1 LSSEFPSAPSETPNS
16 NENDGDDIGFDRDGH
31 DRPSQTEGVVS
42 DSAENSAAPGSGRP
56 SSSRFRRPRN
66 FVLVIL
72 LLLVAAAVGGPGW
85 SYLSSYEDTDDAQVD
100 GHIIAVSSRI
110 NGTIVGVYVVDTQP
124 VHEGQLLADIDPA
137 DYVVAVEGARA
148 KLSQAQAQVESA
160 RADYETALSK
170 VSQDQAT
177 NAKAEYD
184 VPRLAILAA
193 KGAARREDYQES
205 LRVAKVARATVDAD
219 RASANAALKNIA
231 SREAEVKEARAEL
244 DQALLNYSYTKITA
258 PMSGVIGKKSVE
270 LGQRVQPGE
279 SLLAVVP
286 LDDIWVTANFKED
299 QLRRMQPG
307 QPVNIHV
314 DALGS
319 DFKGYVDGLGSAS
332 GERFSLLPPEN
343 ATGNYVKVVQRIPVR
358 IDLAPGQNV
367 NHRLVPGMSA
377 EPTVWLK

>member
-1 LSSEFPSAPSETPNS
+1 MQENTDSS
-16 NENDGDDIGFDRDGH
+16 DHQLDIVDRD
-31 DRPSQTEGVVS
+31 DRDDANSLAPTES
-42 DSAENSAAPGSGRP
+42 ERS
-56 SSSRFRRPRN
+56 SSSRFRRGRN
-66 FVLVIL
+66 LILVL
-72 LLLVAAAVGGPGW
+72 LLLVAAAAAVPGW
-85 SYLSSYEDTDDAQVD
+85 RYLSSYEDTDDAQVD

-124 VHEGQLLADIDPA
+124 VREGQLLADIDPA
-137 DYVVAVEGARA
+137 DYVVAIEGARA
-148 KLSQAQAQVESA
+148 RLGQAQAQVESA
-160 RADYETALSK
+160 KADYQTTLSK

-177 NAKAEYD
+177 SAKAEYD

-219 RASANAALKNIA
+219 RASANAALKTIA
-231 SREAEVKEARAEL
+231 SRQAAVKQAQAEL
-244 DQALLNYSYTKITA
+244 DQALLNYSYTKIIA
-258 PMSGVIGKKSVE
+258 PMSGMIGKKSVE
-270 LGQRVQPGE
+270 PGQRVQPGE

-286 LDDIWVTANFKED
+286 LDDVWVTANFKED

-307 QPVNIHV
+307 QPVDIHV
-314 DALGS
+314 DALGRT
-319 DFKGYVDGLGSAS
+319 FKGYVDGLGSAS

-358 IDLAPGQNV
+358 IDLAPGQNTS
-367 NHRLVPGMSA
+367 HRLVPGMSV

>member
-1 LSSEFPSAPSETPNS
+1 MEAGSEQTQPSINS
-16 NENDGDDIGFDRDGH
+16 DHQPDTVERDGADH
-31 DRPSQTEGVVS
+31 LASRESEI
-42 DSAENSAAPGSGRP
+42 
-56 SSSRFRRPRN
+56 SSSSPSRRRRN
-66 FVLVIL
+66 LILVIL
-72 LLLVAAAVGGPGW
+72 ILLVAAAAAVPGW
-85 SYLSSYEDTDDAQVD
+85 RYLSSYEDTDDAQVD

-124 VHEGQLLADIDPA
+124 VREGQLLADIDPA
-137 DYVVAVEGARA
+137 DYVVAIEGARA
-148 KLSQAQAQVESA
+148 RLGQAQAQVESA
-160 RADYETALSK
+160 KADYETALSK
-170 VSQDQAT
+170 VSQDDAT
-177 NAKAEYD
+177 SAKAEYD
-184 VPRLAILAA
+184 VPRLEILAA
-193 KGAARREDYQES
+193 EGAGRREDYQES

-231 SREAEVKEARAEL
+231 SREAEVKEAQAEL

-270 LGQRVQPGE
+270 PGQRVQPGE

-286 LDDIWVTANFKED
+286 LDDVWVTANFKED

-307 QPVNIHV
+307 QPVDIHV
-314 DALGS
+314 DALGRT
-319 DFKGYVDGLGSAS
+319 FKGYVDGLGSAS

-358 IDLAPGQNV
+358 IDLAAGQNS
-367 NHRLVPGMSA
+367 NHRLVPGMSV

>member
-1 LSSEFPSAPSETPNS
+1 MQENNDSSDHQP
-16 NENDGDDIGFDRDGH
+16 GIVDRDGR
-31 DRPSQTEGVVS
+31 DTTDQLASTQSERFSSSQ
-42 DSAENSAAPGSGRP
+42 SGR
-56 SSSRFRRPRN
+56 RRN
-66 FVLVIL
+66 LVLIIL
-72 LLLVAAAVGGPGW
+72 VLLVAAAVAAPGW
-85 SYLSSYEDTDDAQVD
+85 HYLSSYEDTDDAQVD

-124 VHEGQLLADIDPA
+124 VREGQLLAEIDPA
-137 DYVVAVEGARA
+137 DYVVAIEGARA
-148 KLSQAQAQVESA
+148 RLGQAQAQVESA
-160 RADYETALSK
+160 KADYETALSK
-170 VSQDQAT
+170 VSQDDAT
-177 NAKAEYD
+177 SAKAEYD
-184 VPRLAILAA
+184 VPRLEILADE
-193 KGAARREDYQES
+193 GAGRREDYQES

-231 SREAEVKEARAEL
+231 SREAEVKEAQAEL
-244 DQALLNYSYTKITA
+244 DQALLNYSYTKISA

-270 LGQRVQPGE
+270 PGQRVQPGE

-307 QPVNIHV
+307 QPVDIHV
-314 DALGS
+314 DALGRT
-319 DFKGYVDGLGSAS
+319 FKGYIDGLGSAS

-358 IDLAPGQNV
+358 IDLAPGQNL
-367 NHRLVPGMSA
+367 NHRLVPGMSV

>member
-1 LSSEFPSAPSETPNS
+1 MEHSTESTDPSIYSDHQPGAA
-16 NENDGDDIGFDRDGH
+16 DRDDADRLASTES
-31 DRPSQTEGVVS
+31 DRP
-42 DSAENSAAPGSGRP
+42 A
-56 SSSRFRRPRN
+56 SSRPRHRRN
-66 FVLVIL
+66 LVLVTLI
-72 LLLVAAAVGGPGW
+72 LLVAAAVSVPGW
-85 SYLSSYEDTDDAQVD
+85 RYLSSYEDTDDAQVD

-124 VHEGQLLADIDPA
+124 VREGQLLADIDPA
-137 DYVVAVEGARA
+137 DYVVAIEGARA
-148 KLSQAQAQVESA
+148 RLGQAQAQVESA
-160 RADYETALSK
+160 KADYETALSK
-170 VSQDQAT
+170 VSQDDAT
-177 NAKAEYD
+177 SAKAEYD
-184 VPRLAILAA
+184 VPRLEILAA
-193 KGAARREDYQES
+193 EGAGRREDYQES

-231 SREAEVKEARAEL
+231 SREAEVKEAEP

-270 LGQRVQPGE
+270 PGQRVQPGE

-307 QPVNIHV
+307 QPVDIHV
-314 DALGS
+314 DALGRT
-319 DFKGYVDGLGSAS
+319 FKGYVDGLGSAS

-343 ATGNYVKVVQRIPVR
+343 ATGNYVKGVQRIPVR
-358 IDLAPGQNV
+358 IDLAPGQNID
-367 NHRLVPGMSA
+367 HRLVPGMSV

>member
-1 LSSEFPSAPSETPNS
+1 MEQSTESTEPSVYSDHQPGAVVRNADRSELPELEIS
-16 NENDGDDIGFDRDGH
+16 
-31 DRPSQTEGVVS
+31 
-42 DSAENSAAPGSGRP
+42 
-56 SSSRFRRPRN
+56 SSSRPRHRRN
-66 FVLVIL
+66 LVLVTLI
-72 LLLVAAAVGGPGW
+72 LLVAAAVAVPGW
-85 SYLSSYEDTDDAQVD
+85 RYLSSYEDTDDAQVD

-124 VHEGQLLADIDPA
+124 VREGELLADIDPA
-137 DYVVAVEGARA
+137 DYVVAIEGARA
-148 KLSQAQAQVESA
+148 RLGQAQAQVESA
-160 RADYETALSK
+160 KADYETALSK
-170 VSQDQAT
+170 VSQDDAT
-177 NAKAEYD
+177 SAKAEYD
-184 VPRLAILAA
+184 VPRLEILAA
-193 KGAARREDYQES
+193 EGAGRREDYQES

-231 SREAEVKEARAEL
+231 SREAEVKEAQAEL

-270 LGQRVQPGE
+270 PGQRVQPGE

-299 QLRRMQPG
+299 QLRRMQPR
-307 QPVNIHV
+307 QPVDIHV
-314 DALGS
+314 DALGHT
-319 DFKGYVDGLGSAS
+319 FKGYVDGLGSAS

-358 IDLAPGQNV
+358 IDLAPGQNT
-367 NHRLVPGMSA
+367 NHRLVPGMSV